1 MGFWTQ
7 LYLLLW
13 KNFTLLRRQKLRLLM
28 EVLWPLMIFFILISV
43 RSSYPPHEQH
53 ECHFPNKAMPS
64 AGLVPW
70 LQSLVCNMNNPCF
83 RHATPGEAPG
93 TVSNFENSLLSRLF
107 EELQEGFVNL
117 TQKGSVEELRGY
129 ERLLSLIKDRDVR
142 RILPVVRVRDMLTDE
157 EGLSFFARQ
166 DNLFSE
172 AVIAQLLE
180 AHIHPGQVLANLT
193 AAGMRAGVCD
203 PELLSHALVLP
214 DPAVQPEAQRQLC
227 NLTETQTRGLLTAF
241 VARLDRSKLMQV
253 MMPGVDP
260 KTLDVVGTMVGN
272 LQTVTRLMKETFE
285 ELQDDSD
292 GGSSAPNGTMGLM
305 RGFRSVSRLVCGYPE
320 EGLITIRSMNPYEEN
335 NFKSFLSSN
344 MSEEKAYVYDNSTTA
359 YCNNMI
365 QRMESNLATRF
376 MWNTV
381 KPLFMGKILF
391 SPNTPAVQRIVREA
405 NDTFVKMGM
414 LGNVFEAWRAV
425 KPQLWEFMQNSQE
438 INGLKDLLRTPE
450 VASVLDA
457 ALNGTGW
464 SVDSL
469 LSFLSAQVG
478 GMPGIATHLLQQNW
492 QVLLNDTDAVLETAT
507 QFLECM
513 NLDKFEGQPDEE
525 QLVSRALELLD
536 ENEFWA
542 GIVFMDLDPNSEEL
556 PAHVRYKIR
565 MDIDSVQRTN
575 KIKDRYWDPGPR
587 ADPFDDLRYIWGGFA
602 YLQDSVEQG
611 IIRAQTNGS
620 LSVGVYVQQMPYPCY
635 VDDIFLRIMNRS
647 LPMFLTLAWIY
658 SVAMILKEVVHEKEA
673 RLKETMRIMGLST
686 SMLWLSWFISILI
699 PLLISAVL
707 LTVLLKMGNIL
718 YYSDPTIVYLYLCVF
733 AIATVMQCFLISTLF
748 SRANLAAATGGI
760 VYFSFYLPYVLCV
773 AWQNQI
779 SYSVKISTSIFSTV
793 AFSFGSE
800 FFSLYEEQGVG
811 MQWENVFSSP
821 VEGEDYTFISSIFM
835 MLFDA
840 FIYGLLTVY
849 IENVFPGQYGV
860 PKPWY
865 FPCTR
870 AYWRGDTM
878 EKELYETIAQKQPQV
893 DNIFVEDEPGDLPVG
908 VSIQGLVKIYNAGK
922 KLAVD
927 GLSLNFYQGQITSFL
942 GHNGAGK
949 TTTMSIL
956 TGLFPPTAGTAYIL
970 GRDIRTDIDKIR
982 KNLGVCPQY
991 NVLFDQLT
999 VEEHI
1004 WFYARLKGRSEQEA
1018 KQEIEQMIQDVDLAH
1033 KRSDISKSLSGGMQR
1048 KLSIGIAF
1056 VGGSK
1061 VVFLD
1066 EPTAGVDPY
1075 ARRGIWNLLLKYRHG
1090 RTIILSTHH
1099 MDEADLLGDR
1109 IAIISHGRLRC
1120 CGSSLFLKNAF
1131 GAGYYLTM
1139 VKRSG
1144 SGGSNSS
1151 CLAGLARFEADSSF
1165 TERTRSLLMQVW
1177 HGRQAPDDDR
1187 HSASSSDEGFGSD
1200 ESNPDSIADVS
1211 SVTRLLQQHLPDAR
1225 LIENFGQELT
1235 YLLPSHGAKDGS
1247 FALLFKELDEKLA
1260 ELGVSSYGV
1269 SDTTLEE
1276 IFLKV
1281 AEEPATNSHANNG
1294 EIPRKR
1300 HRRIRFSG
1308 CHLTTHAEPE
1318 VDMELAERNVFQGY
1332 RIPELWKKAELGELE
1347 KLNELDGKGTQQISG
1362 IQLILLQFKALFI
1375 KRFHHARRSR
1385 KGFVAQIILPAVFVC
1400 LALVFSL
1407 IIPPFGKYP
1416 MLQLQPWMY
1425 GEQYTFL
1432 SNDAPENVK
1441 TNSLY
1446 DALLNKPGFGTRCMN
1461 GESIPNAACMETKS
1475 EWVQPPMSPA
1485 MAQTLQSRNWSM
1497 EEPSP
1502 ECRCSGEGR
1511 RVILPDCPEGAG
1523 GPPPMQ
1529 RVQNTTDTLEDLSGR
1544 NISDYLVKTYPQ
1556 AIRKSLKHKYWVNE
1570 IRYGGLS
1577 VGKKKLSN
1585 SASPKD
1591 MDIVFTNV
1599 KRVFHIEN
1607 KAVDVLYSGVK
1618 DMVSFLGP
1626 KETIKV
1632 WFNNKGWHAIVAF
1645 MNMANNAV
1653 LRSSL
1658 PAGTDPSD
1666 YGITAYNHPLNLTKE
1681 QLSEVMLLTTSVDVL
1696 VSICVIFA
1704 MSFVPASFVLFL
1716 IQERVSK
1723 AKHLQFVSGVNPTIY
1738 WISNF
1743 AWDMLNY
1750 TVPATLVVLIF
1761 LCFQQ
1766 QSYTSAAN
1774 LPVLITLLLLYG
1786 WSITP
1791 LMYPASFIFRV
1802 PSTAYVVLTCL
1813 NLFIGIN
1820 GSIATFIL
1828 ELFED
1833 DQNLKRINSVLK
1845 QIFLIFPHFCLGRGL
1860 MDMVKNQ
1867 AMSDAFQR
1875 FGENRFVDPFSWDM
1889 VGKNLFAMAVEGM
1902 GFFIINLLVQYRFFC
1917 KPRSHRGKLQPVSE
1931 EDEDVARERTRLTND
1946 EGGSDTLVIRNLTK
1960 VYNGKKKPA
1969 VDRICVGIPPGECF
1983 GLLGVNGAGK
1993 TTTFKMLTGDTD
2005 ITSGDALLNR
2015 YSILTHK
2022 REVHQNMGY
2031 CPQFDAINDLITGRE
2046 HLEFYARLRGVPEK
2060 EVSRVAAWGIRKLG
2074 LTKYADRAAGNYSG
2088 GNKRKLSTAI
2098 ALVGCPPIVFLDE
2111 PTTGMDPKAR
2121 RFLWDCILS
2130 IIKEGRC
2137 VLLTSHSMEECE
2149 ALCTRMSIMV
2159 NGRFQCLGSVQHLK
2173 NKFGDGYTVT
2183 LRVAGSPP
2191 VLPPVEEFIDSAFP
2205 GSLLKERHHNM
2216 LQYQLPSAESSLAKI
2231 FNLLALRKEELNVED
2246 YSVSQTTLDQVFI
2259 NFAKHQSDEDHNS
2272 IIQTSVV

>member
-1 MGFWTQ
+1 M
-7 LYLLLW
+7 
-13 KNFTLLRRQKLRLLM
+13 
-28 EVLWPLMIFFILISV
+28 
-43 RSSYPPHEQH
+43 
-53 ECHFPNKAMPS
+53 
-64 AGLVPW
+64 
-70 LQSLVCNMNNPCF
+70 
-83 RHATPGEAPG
+83 
-93 TVSNFENSLLSRLF
+93 
-107 EELQEGFVNL
+107 
-117 TQKGSVEELRGY
+117 
-129 ERLLSLIKDRDVR
+129 
-142 RILPVVRVRDMLTDE
+142 
-157 EGLSFFARQ
+157 
-166 DNLFSE
+166 
-172 AVIAQLLE
+172 
-180 AHIHPGQVLANLT
+180 
-193 AAGMRAGVCD
+193 
-203 PELLSHALVLP
+203 
-214 DPAVQPEAQRQLC
+214 
-227 NLTETQTRGLLTAF
+227 
-241 VARLDRSKLMQV
+241 
-253 MMPGVDP
+253 
-260 KTLDVVGTMVGN
+260 
-272 LQTVTRLMKETFE
+272 
-285 ELQDDSD
+285 
-292 GGSSAPNGTMGLM
+292 
-305 RGFRSVSRLVCGYPE
+305 
-320 EGLITIRSMNPYEEN
+320 
-335 NFKSFLSSN
+335 
-344 MSEEKAYVYDNSTTA
+344 
-359 YCNNMI
+359 
-365 QRMESNLATRF
+365 
-376 MWNTV
+376 
-381 KPLFMGKILF
+381 
-391 SPNTPAVQRIVREA
+391 
-405 NDTFVKMGM
+405 
-414 LGNVFEAWRAV
+414 
-425 KPQLWEFMQNSQE
+425 
-438 INGLKDLLRTPE
+438 
-450 VASVLDA
+450 
-457 ALNGTGW
+457 
-464 SVDSL
+464 
-469 LSFLSAQVG
+469 
-478 GMPGIATHLLQQNW
+478 
-492 QVLLNDTDAVLETAT
+492 
-507 QFLECM
+507 
-513 NLDKFEGQPDEE
+513 
-525 QLVSRALELLD
+525 
-536 ENEFWA
+536 
-542 GIVFMDLDPNSEEL
+542 

-647 LPMFLTLAWIY
+647 LPMFLTLAWMY

-699 PLLISAVL
+699 PLLISAML
-707 LTVLLKMGNIL
+707 LTVLLKVREQLGNIL

-733 AIATVMQCFLISTLF
+733 AIATVMQCFLISTFF

-779 SYSVKISTSIFSTV
+779 TYSVKISTSIFSTV

-840 FIYGLLTVY
+840 FVYGLLTVY

-878 EKELYETIAQKQPQV
+878 EKELYETIAQKQPQAITGV
-893 DNIFVEDEPGDLPVG
+893 PDNIYVEDEPGDLPVG

-991 NVLFDQLT
+991 NVLFDRLT

-1151 CLAGLARFEADSSF
+1151 CLAGLA
-1165 TERTRSLLMQVW
+1165 
-1177 HGRQAPDDDR
+1177 
-1187 HSASSSDEGFGSD
+1187 SSSDEGFGSD
-1200 ESNPDSIADVS
+1200 ESNPDSIAANHVS
-1211 SVTRLLQQHLPDAR
+1211 SVTRLLQQHVPDAR

-1235 YLLPSHGAKDGS
+1235 YLLPSHGAKDGT

-1281 AEEPATNSHANNG
+1281 AEEPAANSHFTNG
-1294 EIPRKR
+1294 VKLSARNSKYTYLQPV
-1300 HRRIRFSG
+1300 HAG
-1308 CHLTTHAEPE
+1308 CICKNYSTC
-1318 VDMELAERNVFQGY
+1318 
-1332 RIPELWKKAELGELE
+1332 KKAPAELGELE

-1362 IQLILLQFKALFI
+1362 VQLILLQFKALFI

-1461 GESIPNAACMETKS
+1461 GESIPDAACVETKS

-1485 MAQTLQSRNWSM
+1485 MARTMQSRNWSM
-1497 EEPSP
+1497 EDPSP

-1577 VGKKKLSN
+1577 VGKKKLSH

-1681 QLSEVMLLTTSVDVL
+1681 QLSEVMLLTTSVD
-1696 VSICVIFA
+1696 
-1704 MSFVPASFVLFL
+1704 
-1716 IQERVSK
+1716 
-1723 AKHLQFVSGVNPTIY
+1723 
-1738 WISNF
+1738 
-1743 AWDMLNY
+1743 
-1750 TVPATLVVLIF
+1750 
-1761 LCFQQ
+1761 
-1766 QSYTSAAN
+1766 
-1774 LPVLITLLLLYG
+1774 
-1786 WSITP
+1786 
-1791 LMYPASFIFRV
+1791 
-1802 PSTAYVVLTCL
+1802 
-1813 NLFIGIN
+1813 
-1820 GSIATFIL
+1820 
-1828 ELFED
+1828 
-1833 DQNLKRINSVLK
+1833 
-1845 QIFLIFPHFCLGRGL
+1845 
-1860 MDMVKNQ
+1860 
-1867 AMSDAFQR
+1867 
-1875 FGENRFVDPFSWDM
+1875 
-1889 VGKNLFAMAVEGM
+1889 
-1902 GFFIINLLVQYRFFC
+1902 
-1917 KPRSHRGKLQPVSE
+1917 
-1931 EDEDVARERTRLTND
+1931 
-1946 EGGSDTLVIRNLTK
+1946 
-1960 VYNGKKKPA
+1960 
-1969 VDRICVGIPPGECF
+1969 
-1983 GLLGVNGAGK
+1983 
-1993 TTTFKMLTGDTD
+1993 
-2005 ITSGDALLNR
+2005 
-2015 YSILTHK
+2015 
-2022 REVHQNMGY
+2022 
-2031 CPQFDAINDLITGRE
+2031 
-2046 HLEFYARLRGVPEK
+2046 
-2060 EVSRVAAWGIRKLG
+2060 
-2074 LTKYADRAAGNYSG
+2074 
-2088 GNKRKLSTAI
+2088 
-2098 ALVGCPPIVFLDE
+2098 
-2111 PTTGMDPKAR
+2111 
-2121 RFLWDCILS
+2121 
-2130 IIKEGRC
+2130 
-2137 VLLTSHSMEECE
+2137 
-2149 ALCTRMSIMV
+2149 
-2159 NGRFQCLGSVQHLK
+2159 
-2173 NKFGDGYTVT
+2173 
-2183 LRVAGSPP
+2183 
-2191 VLPPVEEFIDSAFP
+2191 
-2205 GSLLKERHHNM
+2205 
-2216 LQYQLPSAESSLAKI
+2216 
-2231 FNLLALRKEELNVED
+2231 
-2246 YSVSQTTLDQVFI
+2246 
-2259 NFAKHQSDEDHNS
+2259 
-2272 IIQTSVV
+2272 